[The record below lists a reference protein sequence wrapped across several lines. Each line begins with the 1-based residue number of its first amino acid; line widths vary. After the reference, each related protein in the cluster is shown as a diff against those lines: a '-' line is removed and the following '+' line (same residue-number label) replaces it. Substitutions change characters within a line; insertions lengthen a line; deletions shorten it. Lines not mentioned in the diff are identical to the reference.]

1 MPEQKYIGTKTIW
14 QAYTATAATST
25 TTTTTT
31 TTTATATAATTTTTP
46 PQSLHRKILPDQS
59 EQPPPQVEACASP
72 VNHGTAGSQN
82 QSDKA
87 PGEETRTW
95 GLG

>member
-31 TTTATATAATTTTTP
+31 TTATATAATTTTTP
-46 PQSLHRKILPDQS
+46 PQSLHREDSTRSIGTT
-59 EQPPPQVEACASP
+59 PPS
-72 VNHGTAGSQN
+72 GG
-82 QSDKA
+82 
-87 PGEETRTW
+87 
-95 GLG
+95 GLRFTC

>member
-31 TTTATATAATTTTTP
+31 TTTTATAATTTTTP
-46 PQSLHRKILPDQS
+46 QGRSIGTT
-59 EQPPPQVEACASP
+59 PPQVEACASP